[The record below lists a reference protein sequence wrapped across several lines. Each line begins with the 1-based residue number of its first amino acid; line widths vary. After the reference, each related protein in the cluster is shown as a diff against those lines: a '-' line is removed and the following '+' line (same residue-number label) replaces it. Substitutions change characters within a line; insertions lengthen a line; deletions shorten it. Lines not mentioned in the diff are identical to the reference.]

1 MSNSKMQEKREQ
13 EAQIKRTEIHQ
24 GVIFKVV
31 RDEITFEHQDPKT
44 FDLVL
49 HPGAVALIPINANGE
64 ILLVKQWRRAAQKI
78 LIELPAGTLEKDED
92 PLFCA
97 DRELREETGMRAK
110 IITLL
115 TGFYSAPGILSEYLY
130 LYLAKELTPDPLIGD
145 DTDDI
150 DQLTVSI
157 EEATQMILSGEIID
171 AKTILGILWY
181 KQWINSEKTSKG

>member
-1 MSNSKMQEKREQ
+1 MAENPSSSGGSSAEVSPDVGRGSGMNRLENS
-13 EAQIKRTEIHQ
+13 
-24 GVIFKVV
+24 
-31 RDEITFEHQDPKT
+31 
-44 FDLVL
+44 
-49 HPGAVALIPINANGE
+49 PGASFEQPSSEVHLDSRPQTINANGE
-64 ILLVKQWRRAAQKI
+64 ILLVKQWRRAAQQI

-110 IITLL
+110 NITFL

-130 LYLAKELTPDPLIGD
+130 LYLAEKLTPDPLIGE

-157 EEATQMILSGEIID
+157 DKATQMIQSG
-171 AKTILGILWY
+171 
-181 KQWINSEKTSKG
+181 

>member
-1 MSNSKMQEKREQ
+1 MQEKREK
-13 EAQIKRTEIHQ
+13 EAHIKRTEIHQ
-24 GVIFKVV
+24 GMIFKVV
-31 RDEITFEHQDPKT
+31 RDEITFDNQAPKT
-44 FDLVL
+44 FDLVI
-49 HPGAVALIPINANGE
+49 HPGAVALIPINASGE

-92 PLFCA
+92 PLLCA

-110 IITLL
+110 NITFL

-130 LYLAKELTPDPLIGD
+130 LYLAKEMTIDPLIGD

-150 DQLTVSI
+150 DQLTVSVDK
-157 EEATQMILSGEIID
+157 ATQMIQSGEIID

-181 KQWINSEKTSKG
+181 KQWLKPTTNG

>member
-1 MSNSKMQEKREQ
+1 M
-13 EAQIKRTEIHQ
+13 
-24 GVIFKVV
+24 IFKVV
-31 RDEITFEHQDPKT
+31 RDEITFDHQDTKN

-49 HPGAVALIPINANGE
+49 HPGAVALIPINSNGKL
-64 ILLVKQWRRAAQKI
+64 LLVKQWRRAAQKI
-78 LIELPAGTLEKDED
+78 LVELPAGTLEKDED

-110 IITLL
+110 TITLL

-130 LYLAKELTPDPLIGD
+130 LYLAQELTPDPLIGD
-145 DTDDI
+145 DTEDI

-157 EEATQMILSGEIID
+157 DEAAQMIQSGEIID

-181 KQWINSEKTSKG
+181 QQWLKPTKNLK

>member
-1 MSNSKMQEKREQ
+1 MSNSKMQKKREQ
-13 EAQIKRTEIHQ
+13 EAQVKRTEIHQ

-31 RDEITFEHQDPKT
+31 RDEITFDHQNTKT

-92 PLFCA
+92 PLDCA

-110 IITLL
+110 TITFL

-130 LYLAKELTPDPLIGD
+130 LYLAKDLTPDPLVGE
-145 DTDDI
+145 DTDEI

-157 EEATQMILSGEIID
+157 DKAIQMIQSGEIID

-181 KQWINSEKTSKG
+181 SALTNK

>member
-1 MSNSKMQEKREQ
+1 MNNSEIQKKREQ
-13 EAQIKRTEIHQ
+13 EAQIKRIEIHQ

-31 RDEITFEHQDPKT
+31 RDEITFDHQDTKN

-49 HPGAVALIPINANGE
+49 HPGAVALIPINSNGKL
-64 ILLVKQWRRAAQKI
+64 LLVKQWRRAAQKI
-78 LIELPAGTLEKDED
+78 LVELPAGTLEKDED

-110 IITLL
+110 TITLL

-130 LYLAKELTPDPLIGD
+130 LYLAQELTPDPLIGD
-145 DTDDI
+145 DTEDI

-157 EEATQMILSGEIID
+157 DEAAQMIQSGEIID

-181 KQWINSEKTSKG
+181 QQWLKPTKNLK